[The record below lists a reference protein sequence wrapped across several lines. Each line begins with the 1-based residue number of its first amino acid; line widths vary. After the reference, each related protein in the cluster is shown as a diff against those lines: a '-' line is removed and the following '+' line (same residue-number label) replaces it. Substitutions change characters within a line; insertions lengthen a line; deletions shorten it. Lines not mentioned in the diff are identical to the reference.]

1 MEIKKEEKHE
11 RDRKRKENL
20 RNIQERE
27 KHHSKR

>member
-11 RDRKRKENL
+11 RDRKRKGKL